1 MHATQHQQ
9 TNQAGPP
16 TDRGSHFQ
24 PASTFTFRKQSKGEH
39 RELHSSSLLLRPP
52 PFSVS
57 SSFLLHPPTQEGVNT
72 MTSNGS
78 IATTLSPTRDTL
90 LTSSISSLSSST
102 SSRQTS
108 SQISKIYRQSS
119 TLFLTRRLPES
130 LSTILPVITPPNPED
145 SPSELAP
152 VARASRTTRI
162 KVWSLYLTIL
172 NAIVELDPDE
182 GKQAFGS
189 SDWRALVSKVREG
202 DVWEEVVRNGYGGVE
217 GGVDSDVVI
226 NLYVLSNPKP
236 PNHLSFL
243 QKLNANH
250 ICTNRATLLLAH
262 ARTQKT
268 NQTRLETYLASST
281 TPSLQISPSL
291 LSSSPNTPRPR
302 SPQKSTGTDTPRD
315 LNARVK
321 ILELYTLHVLLRNNE
336 WDYAREFISISS
348 VLDEERREAFLQALQ
363 SLRDE
368 QIEAEKREREERR
381 WQEEQLQ
388 DARRRREERER
399 EREREEG
406 SEVDYGVED
415 SRPSTA
421 RSGKAASVSSSIT
434 PKATPPPQPNPKPN
448 SKATSPPIRK
458 TPATPKRLPPT
469 LISRAST
476 IFKNVRK
483 VLTEDVLAACKTR
496 PLFLLQMLAFIIG
509 IVVLMGRR
517 DVKER
522 VKRMWGRVR
531 ETVGMGVKVSYI

>member
-1 MHATQHQQ
+1 
-9 TNQAGPP
+9 
-16 TDRGSHFQ
+16 
-24 PASTFTFRKQSKGEH
+24 
-39 RELHSSSLLLRPP
+39 
-52 PFSVS
+52 
-57 SSFLLHPPTQEGVNT
+57 

-78 IATTLSPTRDTL
+78 IATTTLSPTRDTL
-90 LTSSISSLSSST
+90 LTSSISSLSSS
-102 SSRQTS
+102 SARHTS

-130 LSTILPVITPPNPED
+130 LSTIHPVITPPNLED
-145 SPSELAP
+145 SPSDLAP
-152 VARASRTTRI
+152 VAKASRTTRI

-202 DVWEEVVRNGYGGVE
+202 DVWEEVVKNGYGGVE
-217 GGVDSDVVI
+217 GDVDSDVVI
-226 NLYVLSNPKP
+226 NLYAHPS
-236 PNHLSFL
+236 HQSISFEF
-243 QKLNANH
+243 QP
-250 ICTNRATLLLAH
+250 H

-281 TPSLQISPSL
+281 TPSLQISQSIL
-291 LSSSPNTPRPR
+291 NSSPNTPRTR

-368 QIEAEKREREERR
+368 QVEAEKREGEERR
-381 WQEEQLQ
+381 WQEEQLKE
-388 DARRRREERER
+388 ARKRREEKER
-399 EREREEG
+399 RRDESERGG

-415 SRPSTA
+415 SHSRPSTA
-421 RSGKAASVSSSIT
+421 RSAKAVSVTSSSTT
-434 PKATPPPQPNPKPN
+434 PKATPPTSHSAPKQTSNSN
-448 SKATSPPIRK
+448 SKSTAPPIRR
-458 TPATPKRLPPT
+458 TPAAAPKRLPPT
-469 LISRAST
+469 LLSRAST

-483 VLTEDVLAACKTR
+483 VLTQDVLAAFKTR
-496 PLFLLQMLAFIIG
+496 PLFLLQLLAFIIG
-509 IVVLMGRR
+509 LVVLMGRR

-522 VKRMWGRVR
+522 VRRMWGRVR

>member
-1 MHATQHQQ
+1 
-9 TNQAGPP
+9 
-16 TDRGSHFQ
+16 
-24 PASTFTFRKQSKGEH
+24 
-39 RELHSSSLLLRPP
+39 
-52 PFSVS
+52 
-57 SSFLLHPPTQEGVNT
+57 

-90 LTSSISSLSSST
+90 LTSSISSLSSS

-130 LSTILPVITPPNPED
+130 LSTIHPVINPPNPED
-145 SPSELAP
+145 SPSDLAP
-152 VARASRTTRI
+152 VAKASRTTRI

-189 SDWRALVSKVREG
+189 SAWRALVSKVREG
-202 DVWEEVVRNGYGGVE
+202 DVWEEVVKNGYGGVE
-217 GGVDSDVVI
+217 GDVDSDVVI
-226 NLYVLSNPKP
+226 NL
-236 PNHLSFL
+236 
-243 QKLNANH
+243 
-250 ICTNRATLLLAH
+250 ATLLLAH

-281 TPSLQISPSL
+281 TPALQISSSL
-291 LSSSPNTPRPR
+291 LDSSSNTPRPR
-302 SPQKSTGTDTPRD
+302 SPQKSGGTDTPRD

-368 QIEAEKREREERR
+368 QVEAEKREGEERR
-381 WQEEQLQ
+381 WQEAQVQE
-388 DARRRREERER
+388 ARKRREEKER
-399 EREREEG
+399 RRDESERAG

-415 SRPSTA
+415 SHSRPSTA
-421 RSGKAASVSSSIT
+421 RSAKANSVTSSTS
-434 PKATPPPQPNPKPN
+434 PKATPPAPNPAPKPN
-448 SKATSPPIRK
+448 SNSKSTTPPIRR
-458 TPATPKRLPPT
+458 TPAAAPKRVPPT
-469 LISRAST
+469 LIARASK
-476 IFKNVRK
+476 IIQNVRK
-483 VLTEDVLAACKTR
+483 VLTEDVLAAFKTR
-496 PLFLLQMLAFIIG
+496 PLFLLQLLAFIIG
-509 IVVLMGRR
+509 MVMLMGRR

-522 VKRMWGRVR
+522 VRRMWGRVR

>member
-1 MHATQHQQ
+1 
-9 TNQAGPP
+9 
-16 TDRGSHFQ
+16 
-24 PASTFTFRKQSKGEH
+24 
-39 RELHSSSLLLRPP
+39 
-52 PFSVS
+52 
-57 SSFLLHPPTQEGVNT
+57 

-78 IATTLSPTRDTL
+78 ISTTLSPTRDSL
-90 LTSSISSLSSST
+90 LTSSISSLSSS

-130 LSTILPVITPPNPED
+130 LSTIHPVITPPNSED
-145 SPSELAP
+145 LPSELAP
-152 VARASRTTRI
+152 VAKASRTTRI

-202 DVWEEVVRNGYGGVE
+202 DVWEEVVKNGYGGVE
-217 GGVDSDVVI
+217 GDVDSDVVI
-226 NLYVLSNPKP
+226 NL
-236 PNHLSFL
+236 
-243 QKLNANH
+243 
-250 ICTNRATLLLAH
+250 ATLLLAH

-291 LSSSPNTPRPR
+291 LNSSPNTPRPR

-368 QIEAEKREREERR
+368 QVETEKREEEERR
-381 WQEEQLQ
+381 WQEAQTTRGKRGGRDESG
-388 DARRRREERER
+388 RGGG
-399 EREREEG
+399 G

-415 SRPSTA
+415 SRSRPSTA
-421 RSGKAASVSSSIT
+421 RSAKAVSVTSSST
-434 PKATPPPQPNPKPN
+434 PPKATPPASHPAPKPN
-448 SKATSPPIRK
+448 SKSTTPPIRRI
-458 TPATPKRLPPT
+458 PAAAPKRLPPT

-483 VLTEDVLAACKTR
+483 VLTEDVFAAFKTR
-496 PLFLLQMLAFIIG
+496 PLFLLQLLAFIIG
-509 IVVLMGRR
+509 LVVLMGRR

-522 VKRMWGRVR
+522 VRRMWGRVR